1 MVDVEDEYFTH
12 FSNMEKETSPNKNTA
27 LLRCSWAF
35 EKQTKL
41 KQTDYCQWVRP
52 TDFVK
57 RSKES

>member
-12 FSNMEKETSPNKNTA
+12 FSNMEKVTSPNKNTA

-41 KQTDYCQWVRP
+41 KQTDSRL
-52 TDFVK
+52 
-57 RSKES
+57 